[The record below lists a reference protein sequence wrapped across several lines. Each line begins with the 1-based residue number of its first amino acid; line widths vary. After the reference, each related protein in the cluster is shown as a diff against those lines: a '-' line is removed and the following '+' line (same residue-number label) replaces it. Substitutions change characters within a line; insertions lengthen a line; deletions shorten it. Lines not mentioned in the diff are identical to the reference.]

1 MGAIKMKEG
10 KLASIATWISYIL
23 YIGSMLIFIKE
34 GNLFNI
40 VICVACIVLTVA
52 LQIVNRKFKN
62 FLDDQLYIVMIAFV
76 LISSLLGSCYGFYG
90 IDHYDDFLHIWSGF
104 IACSFAY
111 SLLAFFN
118 NKEQITNMNKIFII
132 IYLLTFS
139 VAVAG
144 FWEIMEF
151 SMDNILGTNTQV
163 GGLTD
168 TIMDMIDGLIG
179 AVIMIPFIMN
189 RVKKIK

>member
-1 MGAIKMKEG
+1 MKES
-10 KLASIATWISYIL
+10 KLANIATWISYVL
-23 YIGSMLIFIKE
+23 YIGSIALFINE
-34 GNLFNI
+34 RNLFNI
-40 VICVACIVLTVA
+40 VICIACILLTLVLK
-52 LQIVNRKFKN
+52 IINRKFKN

-76 LISSLLGSCYGFYG
+76 LISSLLGSCYGFYS
-90 IDHYDDFLHIWSGF
+90 INHYDDFLHIWSGF

-118 NKEQITNMNKIFII
+118 NKDQIDNMNKIFII
-132 IYLLTFS
+132 IYLLMFS

-144 FWEIMEF
+144 FWEIGEF
-151 SMDNILGTNTQV
+151 TMDNLLGTNTQV

-168 TIMDMIDGLIG
+168 TMIDMIDGLVG

-189 RVKKIK
+189 RIKKIK

>member
-1 MGAIKMKEG
+1 MKEG

-40 VICVACIVLTVA
+40 VICVACIVLTVV

-62 FLDDQLYIVMIAFV
+62 FLDNQLYIVMIAFV

-90 IDHYDDFLHIWSGF
+90 INHYDDFLHIWSGF

-151 SMDNILGTNTQV
+151 SMDNILGTNTQI

-168 TIMDMIDGLIG
+168 TMMDMIDGLIG
-179 AVIMIPFIMN
+179 AIIMIPFIMN